1 MFYYFQVQSKVKL
14 IYTFAYTCIY
24 TTQARKLMHLI
35 TELLGDTGD
44 TLSGVFLIFLVTI
57 ISPGSPFR
65 TRSSQLL

>member
-14 IYTFAYTCIY
+14 IYTFAYTHIY
-24 TTQARKLMHLI
+24 TTQARKLVHLI

-44 TLSGVFLIFLVTI
+44 TLTGVFLIFLGTI

-65 TRSSQLL
+65 TGSSHSL